1 MPTFGTHN
9 SAQRLHL
16 SGVGALYTLA
26 SDESRILKVFQPTDG
41 VWSDNYLR
49 EQIDAFL
56 LRYKTQRAI
65 AKDSKYWAPVHEVSA
80 IRGEVPGD
88 LPYPGA
94 YRASGAFA
102 VLDKHERS
110 LASLI
115 EGHVYVSNDDLR
127 NLFTQIITALLD
139 AKRIAKRPHG
149 NLKPSNVLLSNSG
162 LLSAATVHLVDPAP
176 DGSLHAK
183 RPFEKDLHDL
193 GKLIYAL
200 VLRRPFD
207 GGTIGPSKEWKALGP
222 NGEDW
227 RKLAA
232 DLLEVGEATTP
243 DARDLE
249 QILPKIATWTLQP
262 KKAPV
267 VPIAIAA
274 SFLLLLGVVGLYFLL
289 RAPTADYDQPTWAR
303 LCLSYDAWFGDFVD
317 AATSDNIH
325 KKFTTDK
332 DYPAQ
337 AIALLD
343 AAGPKLDTYKPTS
356 LAKSG
361 HTLADLAVHPTD
373 DAKKGVNAY
382 RTQEAV
388 KLIDAVSKALA
399 PGQWPL
405 LTSLDTTAKTYKERG
420 WNKPANAIDALIA
433 GAKPPLLSTLPAENA
448 EIVKPDHV
456 DQLARIEATVKAAK
470 SVTDIDARWNR
481 IQAALKSL
489 PQTSVPLLQKLPD
502 FAINTARSPDEP
514 GTLEDV
520 TALAAAFNKIETLL
534 TGLSAEL
541 NKKDQTIVYDEL
553 AKDPAAQ
560 LPPGGV
566 DALTIDNYL
575 ALPSLAKAYVKLPV
589 DPTARTPYKQQLDK
603 IQAEMISVIESA
615 NKDDKNLPGLLQ
627 RHKALSDELTRLISI
642 PKIQKNK
649 DLLDTEVNKADAD
662 LAALVASAGEA
673 VMPYT
678 VKPVDFLAQQDA
690 LRNTAFANATPIVR
704 TEWQTHQQQYLAAI
718 RVASAGLDH
727 FKYQDFVHYKD
738 NLTALES
745 AYQAFD
751 ALIPA
756 KVPGL
761 ADIAAG
767 AAPDWQKSI
776 AAHVAADYRA
786 DALRD
791 VMTNPALKWADGL
804 PQLTDPAYVSYQ
816 KSRLAEFE
824 SARASTL
831 DLLADYATIQD
842 RLDHLDLLPNEP
854 APGAKSWRDL
864 VTKWTSAPASSRPPL
879 LADATI
885 AAALKPITDRTA
897 ALLDLD
903 NVSDYAPVFAAAN
916 APAPELAL
924 TAWRKLGTIAISETN
939 PALDD
944 ELTAQSHLK
953 SLLASAKDLA
963 APRVAAITKEL
974 TDALPVRWK
983 NWCDTLASAAAIQ
996 HALDKSKDFNVS
1008 ITPQTNP
1015 RMAFNQLFY
1024 DLRKASDAKPA
1035 LPEADLKK
1043 VAAQFLSDVKA
1054 LPVAADP
1061 SVQDIIKRISKP
1073 LDPVAQQEAS
1083 AAGAGPQL
1091 AGWEMT
1097 KVRDGVTVFRHT
1109 NPATNA
1115 VTSVEFVRVD
1125 ADGKQVYLSATEVP
1139 IGLFAEVLNA
1149 NGQIKT
1155 LDNASKERSK
1165 QHWLKVPIS
1174 SSSDTWLD
1182 FGPRGWRIAGNVLG
1196 PNESWLYE
1204 AISQMQIGTTNQK
1217 YPFYDP
1223 KFPAPPPPS
1232 PNSPIQNIS
1241 PYTAIYFARLLGCRL
1256 PTSNEWLAAKQR
1268 FEDTATSKDAWNLR
1282 GTGPANVNNWLAQ
1295 QNYAITMQVHALSF
1309 PDKNI
1314 FSGDM
1319 GFDTSQTDAKAQ
1331 PWTNAQLAKFAPT
1344 RVSSTTGTYN
1354 GSVLWFR
1361 NVGHE
1366 PGFPTSLGQGYIHD
1380 LIGNVAEYV
1389 FDAPTASAVIKDNK
1403 ITTDDVDALLAANR
1417 NKVGVIGGS
1426 SLSLPTLP
1434 VDKPSIVALDNQAD
1448 SGFADVGIRLAYTAP
1463 IQTINEVLADVF
1475 SVPQYLKGPKALA
1488 SATSAR

>member
-1 MPTFGTHN
+1 MPTFGTHT

-26 SDESRILKVFQPTDG
+26 SDESRILKVLEPTDG

-65 AKDSKYWAPVHEVSA
+65 AKDSKYWAPVHELSA
-80 IRGEVPGD
+80 IKGAVPGD
-88 LPYPGA
+88 LPYPQA
-94 YRASGAFA
+94 YRASGAYA
-102 VLDKHERS
+102 ILDKHERS
-110 LASLI
+110 LASLV
-115 EGHVYVSNDDLR
+115 EGRVHVTNDDLR
-127 NLFTQIITALLD
+127 TLFTQVITALLD

-149 NLKPSNVLLSNSG
+149 NLKPSNVLLSNSAI
-162 LLSAATVHLVDPAP
+162 LSAATVHLVDPAP
-176 DGSLHAK
+176 DGSLPAK

-200 VLRRPFD
+200 VLLRPFD

-243 DARDLE
+243 EARDLE

-267 VPIAIAA
+267 LPIAIAA
-274 SFLLLLGVVGLYFLL
+274 SFLLILGIVGIYFVF
-289 RAPTADYDQPTWAR
+289 RTPTADYDQPTWAR
-303 LCLSYDAWFGDFVD
+303 LCLSYDSWFGDFVD
-317 AATSDNIH
+317 AATSDTIH
-325 KKFTTDK
+325 KKFATDK
-332 DYPAQ
+332 DYPKAV
-337 AIALLD
+337 IDLLD

-373 DAKKGVNAY
+373 DAKKGTNAY

-388 KLIDAVSKALA
+388 KLIDAVSKSLA

-405 LTSLDTTAKTYKERG
+405 LTTLDTTAKTYKERG
-420 WNKPANAIDALIA
+420 WNKPANAINALIA
-433 GAKPPLLSTLPAENA
+433 GAKPPVLATLPPENA

-456 DQLARIEATVKAAK
+456 DELARIEATVKAAK
-470 SVTDIDARWNR
+470 SVTDIEARWAR

-514 GTLEDV
+514 GALEDV
-520 TALAAAFNKIETLL
+520 TNLAAAFNKIETLL
-534 TGLSAEL
+534 NGLSAEL

-560 LPPGGV
+560 LPAGGV

-575 ALPSLAKAYVKLPV
+575 ALPALAKDYVKLPV
-589 DPTARTPYKQQLDK
+589 DPTAKTPYTQQLAKVQTDMITV
-603 IQAEMISVIESA
+603 IQDN
-615 NKDDKNLPGLLQ
+615 NKADKNLPKLLDQ
-627 RHKALSDELTRLISI
+627 HKALTDQVARMASI
-642 PKIQKNK
+642 PKIERNRA
-649 DLLDTEVNKADAD
+649 LLDTEVQKADQQ
-662 LAALVASAGEA
+662 LTALVAFADES
-673 VMPYT
+673 VTPYT

-690 LRNTAFANATPIVR
+690 LRNTAFATATPVVR
-704 TEWQTHQQQYLAAI
+704 TEWQTHQQQYLATI
-718 RVASAGLDH
+718 RTASQGLDH
-727 FKYQDFVHYKD
+727 FKYQDFVHYKA
-738 NLTALES
+738 NLATLES
-745 AYQAFD
+745 DYQAFD
-751 ALIPA
+751 ALIPV

-761 ADIAAG
+761 ADIAASG
-767 AAPDWQKSI
+767 ADWQKTI
-776 AAHVAADYRA
+776 AAHVAADYRS

-791 VMTNPALKWADGL
+791 VMTNASLKWDDGL
-804 PQLTDPAYVSYQ
+804 PQLTDPGYVAYQ
-816 KSRLAEFE
+816 KNRLAAFE
-824 SARASTL
+824 TARASTL
-831 DLLADYATIQD
+831 DLLADYATLQD

-854 APGAKSWRDL
+854 AAGAKSWRDL
-864 VTKWTSAPASSRPPL
+864 YTKWSAAPAASRSPL

-885 AAALKPITDRTA
+885 TTALKPITDRAA
-897 ALLDLD
+897 ALADLD
-903 NVSDYAPVFAAAN
+903 SVSDYAPIVTAAG
-916 APAPELAL
+916 APAPELSL
-924 TAWRKLGTIAISETN
+924 TAWRKLGTIAISESN

-944 ELTAQSHLK
+944 ELTLQSHLK
-953 SLLASAKDLA
+953 SLLASTKTLA
-963 APRVAAITKEL
+963 DTRIASVTKEL
-974 TDALPVRWK
+974 ADALPVRWK
-983 NWCDTLASAAAIQ
+983 NWCDTLASPPAIQ

-1008 ITPQTNP
+1008 ITPQSNP

-1024 DLRKASDAKPA
+1024 ELRKVSDTKPA

-1043 VAAQFLSDVKA
+1043 VAAQFLTDVKA
-1054 LPVAADP
+1054 LPVASDP

-1109 NPATNA
+1109 NPTTNA
-1115 VTSVEFVRVD
+1115 VTAVEFVRVD

-1139 IGLFAEVLNA
+1139 IGLFAEVVNA
-1149 NGQIKT
+1149 NGHMKI
-1155 LDNASKERSK
+1155 LDNATRDHAK
-1165 QHWLKVPIS
+1165 QHWLTEPPIGT
-1174 SSSDTWLD
+1174 DQWGDL
-1182 FGPRGWRIAGNVLG
+1182 GPRGWAINGNVFAV
-1196 PNESWLYE
+1196 NEKWLYTG
-1204 AISQMQIGTTNQK
+1204 ISQMKLPNSDQY

-1223 KFPAPPPPS
+1223 KLPPPFAPTV
-1232 PNSPIQNIS
+1232 NSPLQNIS

-1256 PTSNEWLAAKQR
+1256 PTSNEWLAAKKR
-1268 FEDTATSKDAWNLR
+1268 FEDTATTKDAWNLR
-1282 GTGPANVNNWLAQ
+1282 GTGPATVNSWLAQ
-1295 QNYAITMQVHALSF
+1295 QNYAISMQAHVLPF
-1309 PDKNI
+1309 PDKNA

-1319 GFDTSQTDAKAQ
+1319 GFDTSQTDAKAR
-1331 PWTNAQLAKFAPT
+1331 PWTNAELAKFAPT
-1344 RVSSTTGTYN
+1344 RVSSTAGTYN
-1354 GSVLWFR
+1354 GSALWFR
-1361 NVGHE
+1361 DVGHE
-1366 PGFPTSLGQGYIHD
+1366 PGFPTSIGQGYIHD

-1389 FDAPTASAVIKDNK
+1389 FDAPNTNAVIKDNK
-1403 ITTDDVDALLAANR
+1403 ITTDEVDTLLSANR

-1426 SLSLPTLP
+1426 SLSMPTLP
-1434 VDKPSIVALDNQAD
+1434 LDKPSIVALDAQAD
-1448 SGFADVGIRLAYTAP
+1448 SGFSDVGIRLAYTAP

-1488 SATSAR
+1488 SAAPTR